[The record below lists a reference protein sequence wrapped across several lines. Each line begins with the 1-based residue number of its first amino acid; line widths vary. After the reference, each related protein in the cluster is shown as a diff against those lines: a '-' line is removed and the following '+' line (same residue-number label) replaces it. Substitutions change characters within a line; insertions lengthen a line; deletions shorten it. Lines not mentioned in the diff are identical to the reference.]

1 MLTLLPPLI
10 ITVHPQVY
18 DEQLHD
24 TNRATWNDKGA
35 VSESSMKLIYY
46 RPILVYGN
54 RLNIA
59 VKGLVG
65 NIEKEIHQPAEKSQQ
80 WQDRKSSPLEHLG
93 NSQVYVKEKQGEINN
108 AIQLYTLK

>member
-10 ITVHPQVY
+10 ITVHPLVY

-24 TNRATWNDKGA
+24 TNRATWNDEGA

-80 WQDRKSSPLEHLG
+80 RQDHKSES
-93 NSQVYVKEKQGEINN
+93 SQVYVKEKQGEINN